1 MKKFLK
7 TFSLIFVC
15 ILLIGCGSDS
25 SEIKEKTYTSN
36 GLSITMKEGLLE
48 KTNEN
53 FEVYFETSDMIFM
66 GNKETFEELSI
77 INLDANSTLDEYLDL
92 IISVNGESSGKLKD
106 GDLNYFT
113 YEREVNGNKFFY
125 VGSVYK
131 ANDAFWLCNFACAY
145 SDKDT
150 YEDLFIK
157 WAKTVSFE

>member
-7 TFSLIFVC
+7 AFSLIFIC
-15 ILLIGCGSDS
+15 ILLIGCKSD
-25 SEIKEKTYTSN
+25 ENKEKTYTSN

-53 FEVYFETSDMIFM
+53 FEVYFEASDMIFM
-66 GNKETFEELSI
+66 GNKETFEELAI
-77 INLDANSTLDEYLDL
+77 VNLGANSTVEEYLDV

-106 GDLNYFT
+106 GNLNYFT

-131 ANDAFWLCNFACAY
+131 ANDAFWLCNFACLY
-145 SDKDT
+145 EDKAV

-157 WAKTVSFE
+157 WAKTVNFE